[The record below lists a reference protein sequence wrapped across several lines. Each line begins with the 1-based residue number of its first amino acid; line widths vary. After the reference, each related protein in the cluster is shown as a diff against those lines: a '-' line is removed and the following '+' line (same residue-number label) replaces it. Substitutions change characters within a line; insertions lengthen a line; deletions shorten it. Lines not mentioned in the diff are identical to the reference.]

1 MQLEQIEQDTLNY
14 LDQSTN
20 PLVRVHVVYEQVT
33 SRTDAVSISMEEY
46 LDFLR
51 HHDLM
56 DVTDPLALADDDD
69 MLQSLAGAGLPME
82 PCVILKSRVPSS
94 QDLGA
99 SMVEQLTTMTDALAK
114 ALQEARGTG
123 DPVRGHELFETLGRI
138 ESLKKRIIEHIK
150 QG

>member
-1 MQLEQIEQDTLNY
+1 M
-14 LDQSTN
+14 
-20 PLVRVHVVYEQVT
+20 
-33 SRTDAVSISMEEY
+33 
-46 LDFLR
+46 
-51 HHDLM
+51 
-56 DVTDPLALADDDD
+56 ADDDD
-69 MLQSLAGAGLPME
+69 MLQSLSGAGLPME

-123 DPVRGHELFETLGRI
+123 DSVRGHELFETLGRI